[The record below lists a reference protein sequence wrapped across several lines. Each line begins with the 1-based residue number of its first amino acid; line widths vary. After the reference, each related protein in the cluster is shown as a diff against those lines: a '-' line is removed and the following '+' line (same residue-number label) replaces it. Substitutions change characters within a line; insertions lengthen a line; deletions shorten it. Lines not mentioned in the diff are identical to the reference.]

1 MDETRVAIGC
11 QAVPEEGLA
20 AEVGVREFTVPAT
33 TTVDD
38 QENLTDAVWANAER
52 FAGSVSFRRRVDGSW
67 IDVSASEFADQVSA
81 VARGLIAA
89 GIEPGNR
96 VALLS
101 RTRYEWT
108 LMDYAIWTAGGSTV
122 PIYETSSPEQVEW
135 ILSDSGAKAIVVE
148 TAAHRDMVQGLV
160 DRLGEVAL
168 IWQIDPSTDR
178 AAAIDEL
185 TALGAEI
192 GDEVVRERATAVGA
206 DDLATLI
213 YTSGTTREPKGC
225 EITHRNLLSVTRS
238 TVAVFPSLMQPGN
251 STLLFL
257 PLAHVFARIIQCCCV
272 YARITLGHTPDTKH
286 LVTELPEFRPT
297 LLLAVPRV
305 FEKVYNSARQ
315 KAHAAGKGRV
325 FDIAAATA
333 VEWSRAHDA
342 GSAGLALRTK
352 HAVFDRLVYVKL
364 RAALGGRCLAAVS
377 GGAPLGERLG
387 HFFRGV
393 GVPVL
398 EGYGLTETSAATTVN
413 TEVQAKIGT
422 VGQPLPGVTIRI
434 DEDGEVLVA
443 SPGVMHR
450 YWHNEQSTEEAIV
463 DGWLRTGDVGELDQD
478 GFLRIT
484 GRKKE
489 IIVTAAGKN
498 VCPAALE
505 DRIRAHRLI
514 SQCMVVGDEQP
525 FIAALITLD
534 AEALTAWSAERG
546 KPAGTSAAD
555 LIDDEDLRAE
565 VQRAVDDAN
574 QAVSR
579 AERIRKFRIL
589 SGDFTEQGGQLTPTL
604 KLKRAVV
611 SKEFAAEIEALYA
624 PPAAAR

>member
-1 MDETRVAIGC
+1 
-11 QAVPEEGLA
+11 
-20 AEVGVREFTVPAT
+20 VREFTVPAT

-52 FAGSVSFRRRVDGSW
+52 FAGSVSFRRRLDGSW

-81 VARGLIAA
+81 VAKGLIAA
-89 GIEPGNR
+89 GIEPGDR

-108 LMDYAIWTAGGSTV
+108 LLDYAIWAAGGSTV

-135 ILSDSGAKAIVVE
+135 ILSDSGAKAVVVE
-148 TAAHRDMVQGLV
+148 TAAHRDMVQGAV
-160 DRLGEVAL
+160 DRLGELAL
-168 IWQIDPSTDR
+168 VWQIDPGTGRSSP
-178 AAAIDEL
+178 AAATAEL
-185 TALGAEI
+185 TALGAKI
-192 GDEVVRERATAVGA
+192 GDDVVRERATAVGA

-213 YTSGTTREPKGC
+213 YTSGTTGEPKGC

-238 TVAVFPSLMQPGN
+238 TVTEFPSLMQPGN
-251 STLLFL
+251 STLLVL
-257 PLAHVFARIIQCCCV
+257 PLAHVLARIIQCCCV
-272 YARITLGHTPDTKH
+272 YARITLGHTPDTKN
-286 LVTELPEFRPT
+286 LVTELADFRPT

-305 FEKVYNSARQ
+305 FEKVYNAARQ
-315 KAHAAGKGRV
+315 KAYADGKGRI

-342 GSAGLALRTK
+342 SGAGLALRTK
-352 HAVFDRLVYVKL
+352 HAVFDRLVYAKL

-387 HFFRGV
+387 HFFRGA

-398 EGYGLTETSAATTVN
+398 EGYGLTETSAPAAVN
-413 TEVQAKIGT
+413 TEKHVKIGT
-422 VGQPLPGVTIRI
+422 VGQPLPGATIKI
-434 DEDGEVLVA
+434 DDDGEVLVK
-443 SPGVMHR
+443 SPGVMR
-450 YWHNEQSTEEAIV
+450 GYWHNEQGTKEAIV
-463 DGWLRTGDVGELDQD
+463 DGWLRTGDLGELDQD

-498 VCPAALE
+498 VCPATLE

-534 AEALTAWSAERG
+534 AEALAAWSAERG
-546 KPAGTSAAD
+546 KPAERSAAD

-574 QAVSR
+574 EAVSR

-589 SGDFTEQGGQLTPTL
+589 PADFTEQGGQLTPTL

-624 PPAAAR
+624 PPAAR